1 MTTFDTELVE
11 RWFGLLLDSQGDGD
25 ELFRVRPDAVE
36 RQVLVDGGRAISAA
50 VGRAALPTVERPP
63 ADAAAALLQVYLT
76 GMATG
81 IAGARQAM
89 LDSGDAGQ
97 ASAGDRLSLV
107 AGLIAGGAAIQV
119 APGGDPTQSVD
130 RQFPGS
136 AGTAVEVARTA
147 GTTAAE
153 LVVDGADLYTIT
165 SAAAAAVL
173 AAGPPDLANREAGYR
188 ARALV
193 GTVLITLQ
201 RSTAPP
207 GAPVRPP
214 SCGAAPGSNVGVELS
229 AEVTFTMFLS
239 REDCDRLTVFLGGS
253 ADEVVVWSEG
263 DRRYFHVHTRMAGE
277 VISEAYASGAVFSL
291 TVGRRE

>member
-25 ELFRVRPDAVE
+25 ELFQVRPDAVE
-36 RQVLVDGGRAISAA
+36 RQVVVDGGRAISAA
-50 VGRAALPTVERPP
+50 VGRAALPTVERSP

-81 IAGARQAM
+81 IAGARLAM
-89 LDSGDAGQ
+89 SESGDAGQ

-119 APGGDPTQSVD
+119 APDDPTQSVD

-136 AGTAVEVARTA
+136 AGTALEVARTA

-173 AAGPPDLANREAGYR
+173 AAGTPDLANRESGYR

-193 GTVLITLQ
+193 GMVLITLQ

-207 GAPVRPP
+207 GAPICPP
-214 SCGAAPGSNVGVELS
+214 SCGAAPGSNVGGELS

-239 REDCDRLTVFLGGS
+239 QENCDRLTAFLGGS

>member
-25 ELFRVRPDAVE
+25 ELFQVRPDAVE

-50 VGRAALPTVERPP
+50 VGRAALPTVERSP

-81 IAGARQAM
+81 IAGARLVM
-89 LDSGDAGQ
+89 SDSGDAGQ

-119 APGGDPTQSVD
+119 APDDPAQSVD

-136 AGTAVEVARTA
+136 VGTALEVARTA

-173 AAGPPDLANREAGYR
+173 AAGPPDLANRESRYR

-193 GTVLITLQ
+193 GMVLITLQ
-201 RSTAPP
+201 RCTAPP

-239 REDCDRLTVFLGGS
+239 QEICDRLTAFLGGS